1 MKTVLSIL
9 ILMSSLTAF
18 GQDTTY
24 CLPIKQARAVFEDAV
39 RSFTLDSI
47 VHEQGQI
54 IHLQQSAADE
64 LAASYRREISL
75 VNQKFETQKE
85 ITADFVRLADGWKEE
100 ASYYQKKY
108 KKQRRQKGLL
118 TAVTVGLI
126 IIIIAK

>member
-1 MKTVLSIL
+1 M
-9 ILMSSLTAF
+9 
-18 GQDTTY
+18 
-24 CLPIKQARAVFEDAV
+24 PIKQARAVFEDAV

-85 ITADFVRLADGWKEE
+85 ITSDFVRLADGWKEE
-100 ASYYQKKY
+100 ATYYQKRY

-126 IIIIAK
+126 ILIIAK